1 MTIKPA
7 AGIRFPVTVPVLVI
21 GAGAC
26 GLTAALAAKDAGAEV
41 LVLERDRVPRGST
54 ALSSGFIPAAG
65 TRFQRAKGIADS
77 PALLT
82 ADIMAKN
89 KGRSSPTV
97 TARVAEYAAPT
108 LEWLA
113 DRHGVIFEVIEGFL
127 YPGHSV
133 LRMHATPKRT
143 GADLMGYL
151 LAAADA
157 ADIANMTSANVVA
170 LFADEGGRVA
180 GVEVARPD
188 GATETIGC
196 AALVLAC
203 NGYGGDPALVR
214 RYIPEMGEALYFGHA
229 GNQGDALRWG
239 EALGGMGRDLSAYQ
253 GHGSVAHPHGIL
265 ITWALMMEGGFQ
277 ANLEGRRFSNE
288 TRGYSEQAVDV
299 LRQPGGVVID
309 VFDARLHALGLEFED
324 YRAAM
329 AAGAIRSADT
339 IEALAVL
346 FDVPSQALATTL
358 AETRDTAIGNRID
371 PFGRDFSKK
380 PPLAAPFYG
389 IRVTG
394 AIFHTQGGLEI
405 DTDARVLRRDGIPL
419 PNLLAGGGASR
430 GLSGP
435 ERDGYF
441 SGGGLLAA
449 VTLGR
454 IAGETASRLRAY
466 EGIASPDFA
475 AR

>member
-1 MTIKPA
+1 MTMKPA
-7 AGIRFPVTVPVLVI
+7 RGFQFPVTVPVLVI
-21 GAGAC
+21 GSGAC
-26 GLTAALAAKDAGAEV
+26 GLTAALAAQDCGAEV

-65 TRFQRAKGIADS
+65 THFQREKGIVDS

-89 KGRSSPTV
+89 KGRSSPMV
-97 TARVAEYAAPT
+97 TARVAERVGPT

-113 DRHGVIFEVIEGFL
+113 DRHGVPFEVIEGFL

-143 GADLMGYL
+143 GADLMDYL
-151 LAAADA
+151 LAAAEA
-157 ADIANMTSANVVA
+157 ADISVMTSAHVVA
-170 LFADEGGRVA
+170 LFADEDRRVA

-188 GATETIGC
+188 GTSETIGC

-214 RYIPEMGEALYFGHA
+214 RHISEMADALYFGHQ

-239 EALGGMGRDLSAYQ
+239 EALGAGLRDLGAYQ

-277 ANLEGRRFSNE
+277 VNEEGRRFSNE
-288 TRGYSEQAVDV
+288 QRGYSEQAVDV
-299 LRQPGGVVID
+299 LRQTGGTVIE
-309 VFDARLHALGLEFED
+309 VFDARLHALGLDFED
-324 YRAAM
+324 YRNAM
-329 AAGAIRSADT
+329 TTGAIRSADS
-339 IEALAVL
+339 IEDLAALFGLPAPALA
-346 FDVPSQALATTL
+346 ATL
-358 AETRDTAIGNRID
+358 ADTRAMAAGARED
-371 PFGRDFSKK
+371 PFGRDFTRK
-380 PPLAAPFYG
+380 PALAPPFYG
-389 IRVTG
+389 VRVTG
-394 AIFHTQGGLEI
+394 ALFHTQGGLEI
-405 DTDARVLRRDGIPL
+405 DTDARVLGCDGSKL

-435 ERDGYF
+435 ERDGYL

-454 IAGETASRLRAY
+454 IAGETAQRLVGRLA
-466 EGIASPDFA
+466 
-475 AR
+475 

>member
-1 MTIKPA
+1 MTMKPA
-7 AGIRFPVTVPVLVI
+7 RGFQFPVTVPVLVI
-21 GAGAC
+21 GSGAC
-26 GLTAALAAKDAGAEV
+26 GLTAALAAQDCGAEV

-65 TRFQRAKGIADS
+65 THFQREKGIVDS

-89 KGRSSPTV
+89 KGRSSPMV
-97 TARVAEYAAPT
+97 TARVAERVGPT

-113 DRHGVIFEVIEGFL
+113 DRHGVPFEVIEGFL

-143 GADLMGYL
+143 GADLMDYL
-151 LAAADA
+151 LAAAEA
-157 ADIANMTSANVVA
+157 ADISVMTSAHVVA
-170 LFADEGGRVA
+170 LFADEDRRVA

-188 GATETIGC
+188 GTSETIGC

-214 RYIPEMGEALYFGHA
+214 RHISEMADALYFGHQ

-239 EALGGMGRDLSAYQ
+239 EALGAGLRDLGAYQ

-277 ANLEGRRFSNE
+277 VNEEGQRFSNE
-288 TRGYSEQAVDV
+288 QRGYSEQAVDV
-299 LRQPGGVVID
+299 LRQTGGTVIE
-309 VFDARLHALGLEFED
+309 VFDARLHALGLDFED
-324 YRAAM
+324 YRNAM
-329 AAGAIRSADT
+329 TTGAIRSADS
-339 IEALAVL
+339 IEDLAALFGLPAPALA
-346 FDVPSQALATTL
+346 ATL
-358 AETRDTAIGNRID
+358 ADTRAMAAGARED
-371 PFGRDFSKK
+371 PFGRDFTRK
-380 PPLAAPFYG
+380 PALAPPFYG
-389 IRVTG
+389 VRVTG
-394 AIFHTQGGLEI
+394 ALFHTQGGLEI
-405 DTDARVLRRDGIPL
+405 DTDARVLGCDGSKL

-435 ERDGYF
+435 ERDGYL

-454 IAGETASRLRAY
+454 IAGETAQRLVGRLA
-466 EGIASPDFA
+466 
-475 AR
+475 

>member
-7 AGIRFPVTVPVLVI
+7 RGIHFPVSVPVLVI

-26 GLTAALAAKDAGAEV
+26 GLTASLAARDAGAEV

-65 TRFQRAKGIADS
+65 THFQRDKGIEDS

-97 TARVAEYAAPT
+97 TARVAERAGPT

-113 DRHGVIFEVIEGFL
+113 ERHGIPLEVIEGFL

-151 LAAADA
+151 LAAAEA
-157 ADIANMTSANVVA
+157 ADIPYMTGAHVVA
-170 LFADEGGRVA
+170 LFADGEGRIA

-196 AALVLAC
+196 TALVLAC

-214 RYIPEMGEALYFGHA
+214 QYIPEMAEALYFGHD

-239 EALGGMGRDLSAYQ
+239 ESLAACPRDLGAYQ

-277 ANLEGRRFSNE
+277 VNAEGRRFSNE
-288 TRGYSEQAVDV
+288 NRGYSEQAVDV
-299 LRQPGGVVID
+299 LRQAGGTAIEI
-309 VFDARLHALGLEFED
+309 FDARLHALGLDFED
-324 YRAAM
+324 YRNAVAAGAVRSAESIEALAALFGLPAAVLAETLAVTQAM
-329 AAGAIRSADT
+329 AAGSG
-339 IEALAVL
+339 V
-346 FDVPSQALATTL
+346 
-358 AETRDTAIGNRID
+358 D
-371 PFGRDFSKK
+371 PFGRDFTRK
-380 PPLAAPFYG
+380 PALTSPFYG
-389 IRVTG
+389 VRVTG
-394 AIFHTQGGLEI
+394 ALFHTQGGLEI
-405 DTDARVLRRDGIPL
+405 DTDARVLGRDGSAL

-441 SGGGLLAA
+441 SGAGLLAA

-454 IAGETASRLRAY
+454 IAGETAARLV
-466 EGIASPDFA
+466 GASDLV
-475 AR
+475 

>member
-7 AGIRFPVTVPVLVI
+7 RGIRFPVTVPVLVI

-26 GLTAALAAKDAGAEV
+26 GLTAALAARDAGAEV

-54 ALSSGFIPAAG
+54 ALSSGFIPAAA
-65 TRFQRAKGIADS
+65 TRFQRDKGIEDS

-97 TARVAEYAAPT
+97 TARVAERAGPT
-108 LEWLA
+108 LEWFA
-113 DRHGVIFEVIEGFL
+113 DRHGVPFEVIEGFL

-133 LRMHATPKRT
+133 LRMHATPRRT

-151 LAAADA
+151 LAAAETA
-157 ADIANMTSANVVA
+157 GILTMTSAHVVA
-170 LFADEGGRVA
+170 LFADEDGRVA
-180 GVEVARPD
+180 GIEVARPD
-188 GATETIGC
+188 GAIETIGC

-214 RYIPEMGEALYFGHA
+214 RYIPEMADSLYFGHA

-239 EALGGMGRDLSAYQ
+239 ETLRAGLRDLGAYQ

-277 ANLEGRRFSNE
+277 VNAEGRRFSNE
-288 TRGYSEQAVDV
+288 QRGYSEQAVDV
-299 LRQPGGVVID
+299 LRQTGGTAIE
-309 VFDARLHALGLEFED
+309 VFDARLDALGQDFED
-324 YRAAM
+324 YRNAVAAGAIRRADSIAELASLFGLPAPALAATLAETQAM
-329 AAGAIRSADT
+329 AAGAR
-339 IEALAVL
+339 
-346 FDVPSQALATTL
+346 
-358 AETRDTAIGNRID
+358 GD
-371 PFGRDFSKK
+371 PFGRDFTKK
-380 PPLAAPFYG
+380 PALAPPFYG
-389 IRVTG
+389 VRVTG
-394 AIFHTQGGLEI
+394 ALFHTQGGLEI
-405 DTDARVLRRDGIPL
+405 DTDARVLGRDGRKL
-419 PNLLAGGGASR
+419 PNLLAGGEASR

-454 IAGETASRLRAY
+454 IAGETAARLA
-466 EGIASPDFA
+466 ESP
-475 AR
+475 

>member
-1 MTIKPA
+1 MTMKPA
-7 AGIRFPVTVPVLVI
+7 RGFQFPVTVPVLVI
-21 GAGAC
+21 GSGAC
-26 GLTAALAAKDAGAEV
+26 GLTAALAAQDCGAEV

-65 TRFQRAKGIADS
+65 THFQREKGIVDS

-89 KGRSSPTV
+89 KGRSSPMV
-97 TARVAEYAAPT
+97 TARVAERVGPT

-113 DRHGVIFEVIEGFL
+113 DRHGVPFEVIEGFL

-143 GADLMGYL
+143 GADLMDYL
-151 LAAADA
+151 LAAAEA
-157 ADIANMTSANVVA
+157 ADISIMTSAHVVA
-170 LFADEGGRVA
+170 LFADEDRRVA

-188 GATETIGC
+188 GTSETIGC

-214 RYIPEMGEALYFGHA
+214 RHISEMADALYFGHQ

-239 EALGGMGRDLSAYQ
+239 EALGAGLRDLGAYQ

-277 ANLEGRRFSNE
+277 VNEEGRRFSNE
-288 TRGYSEQAVDV
+288 QRGYSEQAVDV
-299 LRQPGGVVID
+299 LRQTGGTVIE
-309 VFDARLHALGLEFED
+309 VFDARLHALGLDFED
-324 YRAAM
+324 YRNAM
-329 AAGAIRSADT
+329 TTGAIRSADS
-339 IEALAVL
+339 IEDLAALFGLPAPALA
-346 FDVPSQALATTL
+346 ATL
-358 AETRDTAIGNRID
+358 ADTRAMAAGARED
-371 PFGRDFSKK
+371 PFGRDFTRK
-380 PPLAAPFYG
+380 PALAPPFYG
-389 IRVTG
+389 VRVTG
-394 AIFHTQGGLEI
+394 ALFHTQGGLEI
-405 DTDARVLRRDGIPL
+405 DTDARVLGCDGSKL

-435 ERDGYF
+435 ERDGYL

-454 IAGETASRLRAY
+454 IAGETAQRLVGRLA
-466 EGIASPDFA
+466 
-475 AR
+475 